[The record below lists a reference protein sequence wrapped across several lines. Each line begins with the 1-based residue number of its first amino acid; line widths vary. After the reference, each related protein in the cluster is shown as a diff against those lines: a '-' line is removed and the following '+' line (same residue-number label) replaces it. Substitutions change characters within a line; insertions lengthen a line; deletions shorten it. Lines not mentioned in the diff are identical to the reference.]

1 MNRKLFV
8 SLFLLVSALFGWA
21 ASPGRY
27 VTVKGGQL
35 FRNGAPYYFVGTN
48 MWYAPIL
55 GSTGEGGN
63 RDRLLRE
70 LDSLKSIGVDNLRI
84 LVGPD
89 AGGKNARSVYPYLQQ
104 PDGALNDTLLDGL
117 DFLLKELEQRNM
129 LAVLYLNNSWDWSGG
144 YTYYLKRT
152 GMGDA
157 PDATQA
163 YQAYT
168 DFAAN
173 FLRQPKAQEAFADFV
188 RKIVTR
194 TNRYTQRPYA
204 DSPAIMSWQICNEP
218 RPFAQDTKEAFAA
231 WISQTAKLIRQL
243 DPNHLVSTGSEGLYG
258 CESDERL
265 LEKVCN
271 DLNIDYLTIHI
282 WPVNWQWASAGS
294 LYTALPNVYVKAGQY
309 IGLHLRLAKKIQ
321 KPLVIEEFGYPRNQN
336 FRLAGT
342 PTSYRDAFYNFIF
355 DKVLESKR
363 QGDYI
368 AGCNFWGWGGA
379 GRPADKTWQRGND
392 YLCDPPHEPQGW
404 YSVYNS
410 DSTTIRLIQKYAE
423 ALR

>member
-8 SLFLLVSALFGWA
+8 SILLLTFAIFGWA
-21 ASPGRY
+21 ASPGRF
-27 VTVKGGQL
+27 VSVRGGHL
-35 FRNGAPYYFVGTN
+35 FKNGTPYYFVGTN

-55 GSTGEGGN
+55 GSTGEGGDRN
-63 RDRLLRE
+63 RLLRE
-70 LDSLKSIGVDNLRI
+70 LDSLKAIGVDNLRI

-89 AGGKNARSVYPYLQQ
+89 AGGKNAQSVYPYLQQ
-104 PDGALNDTLLDGL
+104 ADGSLNDTLLDGL
-117 DFLLKELEQRNM
+117 DFLLKEMEQRDM

-144 YTYYLKRT
+144 YTYYLKRA
-152 GMGDA
+152 GMDDA
-157 PDATQA
+157 PNSTQE

-173 FLRQPKAQEAFADFV
+173 FLRQQQAQEAFADFV

-194 TNRYTQRPYA
+194 TNRYTQQPYT

-231 WISQTAKLIRQL
+231 WISQTAKLIKQL

-258 CESDERL
+258 CESDKQL
-265 LEKVCN
+265 LEQVCN

-282 WPVNWQWASAGS
+282 WPVNWQWASPGS
-294 LYTALPNVYVKAGQY
+294 LYSALPNVYVKAGEY
-309 IGLHLRLAKKIQ
+309 IDLHVRLAQKIQ

-336 FRLAGT
+336 FRLSDT

-355 DKVLESKR
+355 SKVLESKK
-363 QGDYI
+363 QAGNI

-379 GRPADKTWQRGND
+379 GRPSSKNWQRGND

-410 DSTTIRLIQKYAE
+410 DSTTVRLIQKYAQ